1 MKVKAN
7 IMLCKTIELEVDEKF
22 RKLDG
27 WHNISH
33 EEEADLRDELESL
46 VLESDNHCNEVSCV
60 WCDDSDE
67 MLLEN

>member
-7 IMLCKTIELEVDEKF
+7 IQLCKTIELEVDEKF

-27 WHNISH
+27 WHDISRD
-33 EEEADLRDELESL
+33 EEKDLREELENL
-46 VLESDNHCNEVSCV
+46 VLESDIDCNEVSCV
-60 WCDDSDE
+60 WADDSDE

>member
-7 IMLCKTIELEVDEKF
+7 IMLCKTVELEVDDKF

-27 WHNISH
+27 WHDISH
-33 EEEADLRDELESL
+33 DEEAELRDELETL
-46 VLESDNHCNEVSCV
+46 VLESDIDCNQVSCV

-67 MLLEN
+67 TLLEN

>member
-7 IMLCKTIELEVDEKF
+7 IQLCKTIELEVDEKF

-27 WHNISH
+27 WHDISRD
-33 EEEADLRDELESL
+33 EEQDLREELEIL
-46 VLESDNHCNEVSCV
+46 VLESDNDCNNVSCV
-60 WCDDSDE
+60 WTDDSNE